1 MTAVAFHKLRNAAH
15 VALYAAAECAQF
27 AATDQAR
34 VSRVSVALFS
44 LSTALKPSRGSPGGH
59 TVLVRGPPLFARLLE
74 SHFEVRGVLPTCWA
88 NPAGFGETSA
98 GQVRAAP
105 RKALQTLQ
113 GTSFKQELRRN
124 PEAACK
130 RRKRRF
136 PHRGALINPPFLTH
150 SFPDFPHPPLSGC
163 DRLQGPC
170 SVSHYPAAPCLMSLA
185 LFAQRRALSAT
196 NRDDG
201 RLDAVFA

>member
-1 MTAVAFHKLRNAAH
+1 MPPTSLCMLLQSALNSLR
-15 VALYAAAECAQF
+15 LIRQE
-27 AATDQAR
+27 
-34 VSRVSVALFS
+34 
-44 LSTALKPSRGSPGGH
+44 SP
-59 TVLVRGPPLFARLLE
+59 ASA
-74 SHFEVRGVLPTCWA
+74 SHFSRSQLLSSRLGAHQAVTQSLCEALRCSLACWSRTSRSEASFPRVGQTRRGLA
-88 NPAGFGETSA
+88 K
-98 GQVRAAP
+98 RARGKSEP
-105 RKALQTLQ
+105 HRKALQTLQ